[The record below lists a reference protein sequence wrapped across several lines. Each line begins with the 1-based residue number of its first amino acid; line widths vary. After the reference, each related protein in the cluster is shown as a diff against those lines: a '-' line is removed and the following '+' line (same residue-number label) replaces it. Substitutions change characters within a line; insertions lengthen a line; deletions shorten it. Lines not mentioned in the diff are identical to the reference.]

1 MRPQASRI
9 GTIVAMLLVT
19 LAARD
24 GAAQSPSGQWEPAS
38 LNAGRQAAPA
48 PPAGGGGSWPRVQQ
62 LKAGKEVIIGVRG
75 REPLKYVLLAADGD
89 GLVVVKPIYRTLDG
103 DVIDALIAVGA
114 AWPDV
119 LAGEPITKGDVAIK
133 SGGVYV
139 EGERLTGLADVVER
153 IERAAVTEVRGP
165 NTKSA
170 GDPSAGPGKPQTTRG
185 ALIGAG
191 IGFGAGAAAGAIMG
205 FPPSYC
211 GEQGPCPDAG
221 MVALG
226 GAIGAGIGALIG
238 ALRGEAHGD
247 ESATFYVAPKGS
259 AQPLDDV
266 PWERLRLALPPSL
279 QGAGAAQK
287 PKTDVRPSPAPS
299 GRAKGSPWSVTL

>member
-1 MRPQASRI
+1 MSHNPW
-9 GTIVAMLLVT
+9 VARVAAVLALVAG
-19 LAARD
+19 LS
-24 GAAQSPSGQWEPAS
+24 AQSLAGQWESAS
-38 LNAGRQAAPA
+38 LNAGPQAATA
-48 PPAGGGGSWPRVQQ
+48 PPVGGDGGWSRVQQ

-103 DVIDALIAVGA
+103 DVIEALTAVGA

-119 LAGEPITKGDVAIK
+119 LAGQPTTKGDVEIK
-133 SGGVYV
+133 ESGVYV

-170 GDPSAGPGKPQTTRG
+170 GDPSAGPGKQQTTRG

-211 GEQGPCPDAG
+211 GEQGPCPNAG

-279 QGAGAAQK
+279 RGAGAA
-287 PKTDVRPSPAPS
+287 RRAEANGRLSPAPS
-299 GRAKGSPWSVTL
+299 AHAKGSPWAVTF